1 MQDRAELSPAMSMF
15 EQKAEV
21 TEIDL
26 SYHNDDSCIVIPPEE
41 RPPKVD
47 LPRGKDLDMKKGDS

>member
-1 MQDRAELSPAMSMF
+1 MSMF